1 MITQRQNSNWHC
13 IISGFA
19 TANERLPVPLSV
31 CLTGNWW
38 RCQIHS
44 SSESCFLNFKF
55 KWFCILLVAVQ
66 KDLETFD
73 LEDFKYNFVNI
84 SAFRMVD
91 ADAVATRHLLRDM
104 EKFQPIGQKIL
115 NKSNIIQ
122 AEPALMYDSVMAL
135 AHGLAALDRGTAL
148 RLANLS
154 CDIEQPWNDGSSLF
168 NYINTV
174 SFVQLL
180 FCLFIDSFIDW
191 IELNWIEL
199 NKWKKVEFTGL
210 TGAVRFKEGRRYN
223 VTLDLLKLKRENLTK
238 VGEWNS
244 QVGLNITDP
253 VAFYEGSTPNI
264 TLIVMTNE
272 VCRRPLLLLLLS
284 LI

>member
-1 MITQRQNSNWHC
+1 M
-13 IISGFA
+13 
-19 TANERLPVPLSV
+19 
-31 CLTGNWW
+31 
-38 RCQIHS
+38 
-44 SSESCFLNFKF
+44 
-55 KWFCILLVAVQ
+55 
-66 KDLETFD
+66 ETFD

-115 NKSNIIQ
+115 NKTNIIQ

-174 SFVQLL
+174 QNINFFFSVH
-180 FCLFIDSFIDW
+180 IIVHSFIELGVKNDKGGVYW
-191 IELNWIEL
+191 INWRR
-199 NKWKKVEFTGL
+199 
-210 TGAVRFKEGRRYN
+210 AV
-223 VTLDLLKLKRENLTK
+223 
-238 VGEWNS
+238 
-244 QVGLNITDP
+244 
-253 VAFYEGSTPNI
+253 
-264 TLIVMTNE
+264 
-272 VCRRPLLLLLLS
+272 
-284 LI
+284 